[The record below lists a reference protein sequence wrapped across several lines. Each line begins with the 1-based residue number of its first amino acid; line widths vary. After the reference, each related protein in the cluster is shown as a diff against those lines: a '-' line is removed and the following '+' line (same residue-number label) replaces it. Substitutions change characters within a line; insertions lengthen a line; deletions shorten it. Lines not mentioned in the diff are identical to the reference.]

1 MDKQTTKQKRCKGNN
16 SQHFRMH
23 ETDPLALRK
32 KQTQRFLCRIFTFN
46 NPNQRLMIAPK
57 FFHDE
62 SRVRV
67 LIDGGLEE
75 TTRIYNHFK
84 SRLDIVS
91 AEINFFAQIATI
103 TIDTDY
109 DKFNEI
115 KDELTNLLQDGKPTS
130 KD

>member
-1 MDKQTTKQKRCKGNN
+1 
-16 SQHFRMH
+16 
-23 ETDPLALRK
+23 
-32 KQTQRFLCRIFTFN
+32 
-46 NPNQRLMIAPK
+46 MIAPK
-57 FFHDE
+57 FFNDE
-62 SRVRV
+62 KYVRV
-67 LIDGGLEE
+67 LIDGGIEE

-115 KDELTNLLQDGKPTS
+115 KDELTNLLQDGKSTS